1 MSLIA
6 IRSRRVCFVFI
17 LIKTLIQAASLDGSE
32 GMCVCVCVPACASVT
47 MFVCVCREQHSP
59 PPHNQSVCLP
69 LSTDSFLVSSHVR
82 CGKRRYPNTGVCLF
96 WSARCWTNVKQ
107 LYLVFG
113 HLKKQMPTFCSVL
126 TGRVTEQ
133 CHCFPCWD
141 LCEQICHQRHMGLWA
156 HCQFAFLGA
165 EQCLCHKSKGKLL
178 GMSQRNVFLFF
189 SRLQGKNDFL

>member
-32 GMCVCVCVPACASVT
+32 GMCVCVPACASVT
-47 MFVCVCREQHSP
+47 MFVCVCVENNTLP
-59 PPHNQSVCLP
+59 PPLPKQSVCLP
-69 LSTDSFLVSSHVR
+69 LSIDSFLVSSHVR
-82 CGKRRYPNTGVCLF
+82 CGKSRYPNTGVCLF

-107 LYLVFG
+107 LHLVFG

-141 LCEQICHQRHMGLWA
+141 LLEQICHHRHIGLWA

-165 EQCLCHKSKGKLL
+165 EHGVCAVNLKESFQEWVNK
-178 GMSQRNVFLFF
+178 MFFF
-189 SRLQGKNDFL
+189 SRLPGKNDFL